1 MKLVLAPIVL
11 VIALAGSP
19 ALGEGDMRC
28 GGQLITV
35 GLSMADVQ
43 SQCGAP
49 DSKEPV
55 TNGDRGPVRERWIY
69 QQGAGSFSQVLSFEG
84 GQLVNIQDGSRQS

>member
-1 MKLVLAPIVL
+1 MKSVAAATLLLALLFAGP
-11 VIALAGSP
+11 ALA
-19 ALGEGDMRC
+19 EGDMRC

-43 SQCGAP
+43 MQCGDP
-49 DSKEPV
+49 DFKEPV
-55 TNGDRGPVRERWIY
+55 TDGDRGPVRERWIY
-69 QQGAGSFSQVLSFEG
+69 KQGAGSFTQVLSFEG